1 MWECRSQDFRNWVAF
16 SGHPKPPVVTQR
28 FETKEAAEQAKT
40 LARQTGLEACV
51 VAMRIRLKRLP
62 EAEVFKL
69 ARAVWKLFP

>member
-51 VAMRIRLKRLP
+51 VAMRIKHKRP
-62 EAEVFKL
+62 PQAEDFNP
-69 ARAVWKLFP
+69 ARADWKLFP